1 MQETAPWIRSCLI
14 HRRFRLSIHAGER
27 GRQRIVTE
35 DDIVRCGKTAKKIMF
50 QTQKNTWRVIGID
63 CSGETLNVICAVH
76 EMLLIVTV
84 Y

>member
-1 MQETAPWIRSCLI
+1 MDETSKWIRECLMEG
-14 HRRFRLSIHAGER
+14 RFRLSIHASER

-35 DDIVRCGKTAKKIMF
+35 EDIKRCGKPAKSIKF
-50 QTQKNTWRVIGID
+50 QSRHKTWRVIGKD
-63 CSGETLNVICAVH
+63 CDGEKLNVICAVH